1 MKNKRILIFATALLV
16 TAVSLQAQTV
26 TSEQPR
32 RTLLLPEAIELSL
45 KNSHQ
50 LKNSQAKIE
59 EATASLKE
67 AKEKKLPNA
76 SVSGS
81 YLRLSSADIDLKSQ
95 GSGGSGGTGGGT
107 PDVSQA
113 MYGILNVS
121 QPIYSG
127 GRIKYG
133 IESSRYL
140 EQAAKLDAEDDR
152 DEVIQ
157 TTIEAFA
164 NLYKAKT
171 AVSLVQENLLQSQQR
186 AKDFSNL
193 EKNGLLARNDLLKAE
208 LQSSNVELSLLD
220 AENNWQLAN
229 LNMNLMLGLPTETI
243 LVLDTAGIAKKEDSR
258 VLEDYILAANTNRK
272 DAEALALRKKAAET
286 GVKAIKGEKYPS
298 IQLSAGYVAANIP
311 KVISVTNAINVG
323 VGVSYNIASLWKTKA
338 KVQQADA
345 RVKQLQASEAILDDN
360 IRLQVNKS
368 YLSLISYRK
377 KIDVYAKAVTQA
389 QENYRII
396 KNKFDNSLATATDLL
411 EADVAQLQAR
421 LSYTLARADAFVA
434 YNKLLQTAGLLSATP
449 TK

>member
-1 MKNKRILIFATALLV
+1 MKNKRTLIFATTLLV
-16 TAVSLQAQTV
+16 ATVSLQAQTV
-26 TSEQPR
+26 TTEQPK

-59 EATASLKE
+59 EATAALQE

-81 YLRLSSADIDLKSQ
+81 YMRLNSANIDLKSQ
-95 GSGGSGGTGGGT
+95 GNNGGGGTGGGT

-140 EQAAKLDAEDDR
+140 EQAAKLDAEDDK

-164 NLYKAKT
+164 NLYKANT

-220 AENNWQLAN
+220 AENNWQMAN
-229 LNMNLMLGLPTETI
+229 LNMNLMLGLPAETI
-243 LVLDTAGIAKKEDSR
+243 LVLDTTGIAKKEDNR
-258 VLEDYILAANTNRK
+258 VLEDYIVAANNNRK

-286 GVKAIKGEKYPS
+286 GIKAIKGEKHPS
-298 IQLSAGYVAANIP
+298 IQLSAGYIAANIP
-311 KVISVTNAINVG
+311 KVVAITNAINVG
-323 VGVSYNIASLWKTKA
+323 VGFSYNIASFWKTKA

-434 YNKLLQTAGLLSATP
+434 YNKLLQTAGLLNETP